1 MTQSAAC
8 SPTCA
13 AFPPVLEELLR
24 PLFVGGV
31 VGGSSWAPSV
41 KQGAL
46 VAARGR
52 GSAIMEHLLLEVA
65 AAPLRLIAAK
75 NEKSRSELGRFLTK
89 QVWTP
94 QDRQCILSTLAQLL
108 LDKDCTVLVGRQLR
122 PILLDLLERNAEA
135 IKAGGQ
141 VNHDLHERLC
151 VSMSKLI
158 GSHPD
163 VLPFALRYFKDS
175 SPVFQRLF
183 LESSDANP
191 VRYGHR
197 RMKLRDLM
205 EAAYK
210 FLQQEQSVFRDL
222 WDWSVCVP
230 LLRSHDTLVRW
241 YTANCLALVTCMNE
255 EHKLSFLK
263 KIFNSEELIHFRL
276 RLLEEAQLQDL
287 EKALVLAN
295 PETSLWRKEKELQ
308 YLQGHLVSADL
319 SSRVTVVCGV
329 VLPRQPPAPGEQAG
343 NRSSAREQE
352 LAFRSYV
359 LVESV
364 CRNLQTLAM
373 AVASQNAVLLEG
385 PIGCGKTSLVEHL
398 AAMTGRRKPPQLLK
412 VQLGDQTDSKMLLG
426 MYRCTDVPGEFVW
439 QPGTLTQAATKGHWI
454 LLEDIDYAP
463 LDVVSVLIPLL
474 ENGELLIPGQ
484 GDCLKVAPGFQ
495 FFATRRLL
503 SCGGNWYRPLN
514 SHATLLDKY
523 WTKIH
528 LDNMDKTELN
538 EVLQSRYPSLL
549 AATDHLLDIY
559 IQLTG
564 DKHHSQSDSSVECE
578 QAPQEVSEA
587 RRENKRLSLE
597 GRELSLRD
605 LLNWCN
611 RIAHSFDS
619 LSASAS
625 FSIFQEAL
633 DCFSAMLSK
642 QTSKLKIAEV
652 IGSRLNISKKKAE
665 FFCQLYKPEIV
676 INELDV
682 QVGRVRLL
690 RKQSEAVHIQ
700 REKLT
705 FAATRPSSVLIEQLA
720 VCVSKGEPVL
730 LVGET
735 GTGKTSTVQYL
746 AHITGHRLR
755 VVNMNQQSDTADL
768 LGGYKPVDHKLIWL
782 PLREAFEELFA
793 QTFSKKQNFT
803 FLGHIQTCYRQ
814 KRWHDLL
821 RLMQHVHKSAVKKD
835 GKENETGLLL
845 KEKWEAFGLRLN
857 HAQQQMKMTENA
869 LLFAFVEGTLAQAVT
884 KGEWILLDE
893 INLAAPETL
902 ECLSGLLEG
911 SSGSLVLLDRGDSE
925 PLVRHPD
932 FRLFACMNPATDV
945 GKRNL
950 PPGIRNRFT
959 ELYVEELESKE
970 DLQILIVDY
979 LKGLSVNKST
989 VQGIINFY
997 RDVRKMSGVTL
1008 VDGTGH
1014 RPHYSLR
1021 TLCRALRFAA
1031 SNPCS
1036 NIQRSL
1042 YEGFCLGFLTQL
1054 DRASHPIVQKLILKH
1069 IISGNIKSLLK
1080 QPIPEPKGGRL
1091 IQVEGYW
1098 ISMGDKEPTIDET
1111 YILTSSVKLNLRD
1124 IVRVV
1129 SAGTYPVL
1137 IQGETSVG
1145 KTSLIRWLAA
1155 ASGNHCV
1162 RINNHEHTDIQEYI
1176 GCYTSDSSG
1185 KLVFKEGV
1193 LIDAMRKGYW
1203 IILDELN
1210 LAPTD
1215 VLEALNRLLDDNR
1228 ELLITETQEVVKAHP
1243 RFMLFATQNP
1253 PGLYGG
1259 RKVLSRAFRNRFVEL
1274 HFDELPS
1281 SELETILHKRCSLPP
1296 SYCSKLVKVMLDLQS
1311 YRRSSSV
1318 FAGKQGFITLRD
1330 LFRWAERYRL
1340 AEQSQKEYDWLQ
1352 HLANDGYMLLAG
1364 RVRKQEEVD
1373 VIQEVLEK
1381 HFKKKLCPQ
1390 SLFSKENVLKLLSK
1404 LSTHISTLESK
1415 FSHVVWT
1422 ESMRRLALLVGRAL
1436 EFGEPVLLVGDTG
1449 CGKTTVCQVFAALA
1463 NQKLYSVNCHLH
1475 METSDFLGGLRPVR
1489 QKPKDKEEVDTSR
1502 LFEWHDGPLVLAMK
1516 EDGFFLLD
1524 EISLADDSVLERLNS
1539 VLEVEKSLLLA
1550 EKGSLED
1557 KDNEVELLTAGK
1569 KFRILATMNPGGD
1582 FGKKELS
1589 PALRNRFT
1597 EIWCPQSTSREDLKQ
1612 IISSNLRPGLSLG
1625 RIDYK
1630 GADIAEVMLDFI
1642 DWLTHQEFGRRCVVS
1657 IRDILS
1663 WVNFMNT
1670 MGKEAALKRPET
1682 ISTVTS
1688 FVHAACLVYID
1699 GIGSGVTSS
1708 GFGTALLARKECLKF
1723 LIKRLSKIVRLTE
1736 CQKNEL
1742 KIYDRLK
1749 AKEFTGID
1757 DLWGIH
1763 PFFIPRGP
1771 VLHRNN
1777 IADYALSAGTTAMN
1791 AQRLLRATKL
1801 NKPILLEGSPGVGK
1815 TSLVGA
1821 LAKASGNTL
1830 VRINLSEQ
1838 TDITDLFGADLPVEG
1853 GKGGEFAWRDGPLL
1867 AALKAGH
1874 WVVLDELNL
1883 ASQSVLEGLNACFD
1897 HRGEIYVP
1905 ELGMSF
1911 QVQHE
1916 KTKIFGC
1923 QNPFRQGGGRKG
1935 LPRSFLNRFTQ
1946 VFVDPLTV
1954 IDMEFIASTLFPA
1967 IDKNILKKMVAFN
1980 NQMDHEVTVEKKWGQ
1995 KGGPWEF
2002 NLRDLFRWCQL
2013 MLVDQ
2018 SPGCYD
2024 PGQHVFL
2031 VYGERMRTREDKEK
2045 VFAVF
2050 KDVFSSNSNPYT
2062 GTRLLHIT
2070 PYDVQ
2075 LGYSVLSRGN
2085 YVPAPSRRPLSL
2097 LHQSLQ
2103 PLESVMKCVQM
2114 SWMVILVGPASVGKT
2129 SLVQLLAQ
2137 LTGHT
2142 LKIMAMNSAMDTTE
2156 LLGGFEQV
2164 DLMRP
2169 WRKLLEKVESTVQAL
2184 LRDSLLISADDAAV
2198 VLRAWS
2204 HFLLTYTPKDLG
2216 EAGKGVTAE
2225 IVSKL
2230 EAVLLLLQR
2239 LNNKINSYSKAEFAK
2254 LVEEFQSFGLKLMQS
2269 SSGRSHGTFE
2279 WVDSMLVQALKS
2291 GDWLLMDNVN
2301 FCNPSVL
2308 DRLNALLE
2316 PGGVLTVSER
2326 GMIDGS
2332 TPTITPHPNFRLF
2345 LSMDPVHG
2353 EISRAMRN
2361 RGLEIYI
2368 SGEGDRSIPDELDLK
2383 VLLHSLGLVGDSVC
2397 DTLLALHRETQSTVV
2412 GSPASS
2418 VSTLIQTAS
2427 LIVQYLQRGLGLDRA
2442 FSEACCEAYVRSQH
2456 SPANQKLVQALL
2468 EKHISS
2474 LRAHET
2480 WGNAIL
2486 AMGLWPDSLPSA
2498 VFATEDSHLS
2508 VVRSDGQILAY
2519 CLNRMSMKTSSWAR
2533 IQPLTLPDLEKIMQ
2547 SSSPESLKFSSV
2559 EVDTFWIDEPDVL
2572 AMAVK
2577 LLIERATNQDWML
2590 RVKWLYHLAKN
2601 IPQGLESIQIHLEA
2615 SAESLRKFYSN
2626 SLSAGVSNVIK
2637 ILQPNI
2643 TDEFVIPLDP
2653 RWNMQ
2658 ALDIIRNS
2666 MDFDPQTDQSEQ
2678 LFSLLESIAN
2688 KTIIYLDRDK
2698 RFFTEE
2704 KMIFSV
2710 GGKKLRNS
2718 VLRMSFEFHKDPES
2732 YHSLPH
2738 EIVVNLAAFF
2748 ELCDA
2753 LTLLWVQSSQEVV
2766 SDASVNEI
2774 LDSLQWRD
2782 RFWTVADTVKLDA
2795 PGLALLA
2802 LHWHWVLKHL
2812 VRQIPRLLMNHE
2824 DKYYKEVQTVSE
2836 HVQNCLGSPT
2846 GGFTGI
2852 KKLQKFLGRP
2862 FPFKDK
2868 LVVECFSQL
2877 KILNK
2882 ALAIREQMP
2891 TLQESGWQEDIRR
2904 LQMVASEWTL
2914 KKSLLQAGG
2923 LVLRANILEDVKTDE
2938 LKNLVNAQCLK
2949 LKAKGISLGFLEQKS
2964 NEASSLSQPDF
2975 TSLIQLTRSVQL
2987 WPAMEYLAVLWQYKV
3002 TADFM
3007 TLACLRR
3014 SSKNWQLQIDEEI
3027 SHHITFCLKHTP
3039 VAPQEFQGLWSL
3051 LHHQKV
3057 STEEMISL
3065 WADFLNST
3073 FTSFWSST
3081 VTTDPEYWLTWSPLP
3096 GAQQRERP
3104 KSLLDSTL
3112 KGPGCLSRAMFSKC
3126 CFEVLTSSCKES
3138 PWDVSGLPILSSSHV
3153 TLGEW
3158 VERAQ
3163 QLQDIRSVLWTNM
3176 AVPSVA
3182 EFRRTDSQLQGLVL
3196 CRHLAGLAE
3205 LLPETRRREYIQN
3218 CEQLLCGDS
3227 QAFQHVGQT
3236 LGDMAGQVAL
3246 PKELLCLLLTSLRHL
3261 FGEGE
3266 GKQDLPEPARRGSL
3280 WVSLGLLQIQTWLPQ
3295 ARFDPA
3301 VKREYK
3307 LKYAKEELHQ
3317 LQCEWKTRNLLSQ
3330 LQTGRDLE
3338 DEVIISYSHPHIR
3351 LLHQR
3356 IDHLENL
3363 ILSLSKKQA
3372 FRPQQPAYESLA
3384 QEIHHYVTS
3393 IAKAPAVQDLLARLL
3408 QALRADRPR
3417 SAQAA
3422 QNLLKEEASWQQSH
3436 HQFRKRLAEEY
3447 TLYPDSVA
3455 PLQASILQLQHGMRL
3470 VASEVHASLHSSV
3483 VCADRLD
3490 ALATSLLA
3498 FPSVNPTF
3506 PTYYAHADA
3515 LCSVKS
3521 EEVVRGLGKLIL
3533 KRSGGKELEGKGV
3546 RPCPTR
3552 EQLLVNALLYLR
3564 SHVLC
3569 KGELDQRALQLFRHV
3584 CQEIINEWDEQE
3596 RIAQEKAKQESSLYR
3611 YRSRNSKTALSEE
3624 EEEEREFRKQFP
3636 LHEKDFADILVE
3648 PTLEEKKGASD
3659 GHEEAAP
3666 TDPAL
3671 LSPSSM
3677 QAVMLVHQQLCLSF
3691 ARSLWYQQT
3700 LPPHEAK
3707 HYLSLFLSCYQT
3719 GASLVTHFYPLMG
3732 VELND
3737 QLLGSQLLA
3746 CTLSHNTLFGE
3757 ATSDLI
3763 VKPDG
3768 PYDFYQHPN
3777 IPEARH
3783 CQPVL
3788 QGFSEAISQLLQDW
3802 PEHPALEQL
3811 LVVIGRIRSFP
3822 LSSPISKFLNG
3833 LEILLAKAQDWE
3845 ENASRAL
3852 SLRKHLDLVSQM
3864 IIRWRKLELNCWCMS
3879 LDNTMK
3885 RHTEKSTKHWFSIYQ
3900 MLEKHMQEQTEE
3912 QEDDKQM
3919 TLVLLVSTLQAFI
3932 EGSSLGE
3939 FHVRLQMLLVFH
3951 CHVLLMPQVEGK
3963 DSLCSVLWNLYH
3975 YYKQFF
3981 DRVQA
3986 KIVELRSPLEKELK
4000 EFVKIS
4006 KWNDVSF
4013 WSIKQSVEKTHR
4025 TLFKFMKK
4033 FEAVLS
4039 EPCLSSL
4046 VESDEEQPDFLLQ
4059 PTEAATSEVSPIQSL
4074 NRALRETLL
4083 ARPAAAEATIPEQCH
4098 SAPFPSEGELLY
4110 RLPKLMKRMRRVCL
4124 ALMKESRLPHL
4135 VEGLDQFTGEV
4146 ISSVS
4151 ELQSLKVEPSAEK
4164 EKQQSEAK
4172 HILMRKQRALADL
4185 FKYLAKTGLSYR
4197 KGLAWARSKNHQE
4210 MLHLRPLD
4218 LRSALSIV
4226 SSTQEADSRLLTEIS
4241 TSWDGCQK
4249 YFYRCVARHA
4259 RLTAALA
4266 APAKEMGVGNIER
4279 CKGFSAHLMK
4289 MLIRQRRSLT
4299 TLTEQWI
4306 LLRNLLSCVQEIH
4319 GRLLEPLLYPVAFP
4333 PQEGVQQ
4340 WTERLQ
4346 HLAMQS
4352 QILLEQLSWFLQCCP
4367 SAGTAPGHSDAQ
4379 VQGQPSVPYPK
4390 GPELSNGQLSG
4401 AVPDLIPSNLSYPSP
4416 VPGSQLPSGCRM
4428 RKQDPLWQ
4436 QSTSRLTEMLK
4447 TIRTVKADV
4456 DRIRQQSCE
4465 TLFHSWKDFEVCSS
4479 GLSCLSQ
4486 LSAHLQG
4493 LESLFILP
4501 GMEVE
4506 QTDQQMALVES
4517 LEYVRGEI
4525 NKATD
4530 DFATWKTHLLTSGS
4544 QRGNQMLD
4552 EGFVEDFA
4560 EQMET
4565 AIRAVLFAIQNLA
4578 ERNSKKTEEN
4588 ADQTRPQ
4595 EDDEAAAGFE
4605 RLQSGHLTKLLEE
4618 DFWADVSTLHVQKII
4633 SAVSELLERLKS
4645 YGEDSTAAKHM
4656 FFSQSCCLLV
4666 RLVPMLSRYSD
4677 LVLFFL
4683 TMSLATHRSSA
4694 KLLSVLTQLFTELA
4708 QKGFCLPKEF
4718 MEDSAG
4724 EGATEFHDYEGGGIG
4739 EGEGVKDVS
4748 DQIENEEQAEDT
4760 FQKGQEKDTEDP
4772 DSKPDIKGEENA
4784 IEMSEDFDGKMHD
4797 GELEEQE
4804 EDDEKSD
4811 SESADLDK
4819 QMGDLNGEEADKL
4832 DERLWGDDEEED
4844 EEEEDSATEE
4854 TGPGM
4859 DEEDCGLVAKEDNLD
4874 SGKSNKDK
4882 NQQDK
4887 KEEKEEAE
4895 ANDDGQGQDKIN
4907 EQIDEREYDEN
4918 EVDPYHGNQEMLPE
4932 PEALDLP
4939 DDLNLD
4945 SEDKNGDEDTDH
4957 EEGEEENP
4965 LDIKE
4970 KPLDTEEADH
4980 EAEDISEETES
4991 DQNESQGQHEP
5002 EEGANEADK
5011 EEGEEEMDTG
5021 AGDQNEETGEHPEDS
5036 SEDEEQP
5043 SLEDKDRDA
5052 EASDESADSGVSVDQ
5067 GLQPQKEEKEEEEGE
5082 NSDTEEQVP
5091 EATERKEHD
5100 SCGQTGLENVQSSQA
5115 VELAGAAPEKEQ
5127 GKEEHGSGAA
5137 DANQAEGHESNF
5149 IARLASQK
5157 QTRKNTQSFKR
5168 KPGQADNERSM
5179 GDHNERVHKRLRT
5192 VDTDS
5197 PAEQGPPQPQ
5207 AQLEDADAFE
5217 HIKQGSE
5224 PYDAQT
5230 YDVASMEQQQ
5240 SAKDSSKEQEQEEME
5255 DAFMD
5260 MEEQEEL
5267 KAVDTEQLKP
5277 EEVKSRATASS
5288 GFDEM
5293 EIQTVKTEED
5303 QDLRRDKSHKETENE
5318 KPERSRDSTIH
5329 TAHQFLVDT
5338 IFQPFLKDVCELRQE
5353 LERQL
5358 ETWQP
5363 HESGSPEEEKAAA
5376 EMWQSYLV
5384 LTAPLSQQLCE
5395 QLRLIL
5401 EPTQAAKLKGD
5412 YRTGKRLNMRKVIPY
5427 IASQFRKDKIWLR
5440 RTKPSK
5446 RQYQICLAIDDSSS
5460 MVDNHTKQLAYES
5473 LAVIGNALTLL
5484 EVGQIA
5490 VCSFGESV
5498 KLLHPF
5504 HEQFSDYSGS
5514 QILRL
5519 CKFQQK
5525 KTRIAQFLESVANM
5539 FAAAQQF
5546 SQHVSPDTAQL
5557 LLVVS
5562 DGRGLFLEGKDRVL
5576 AAVQAAQNANIFVIF
5591 VVLDNP
5597 SSRDSILDIK
5607 VPIFKGPGEMP
5618 EIRSYMEEFPFPFY
5632 IILRDMNALPE
5643 TLSDALRQ
5651 WFELVTASDHL

>member
-1 MTQSAAC
+1 
-8 SPTCA
+8 
-13 AFPPVLEELLR
+13 
-24 PLFVGGV
+24 
-31 VGGSSWAPSV
+31 
-41 KQGAL
+41 
-46 VAARGR
+46 
-52 GSAIMEHLLLEVA
+52 MEHLLLDVA
-65 AAPLRLIAAK
+65 AVPLRLIAGK
-75 NEKSRSELGRFLTK
+75 NEKSRSELGRFLAK
-89 QVWTP
+89 QVWTS

-122 PILLDLLERNAEA
+122 PLLLDLLERNAEA

-141 VNHDLHERLC
+141 INHDLHERLC

-158 GSHPD
+158 GHHPD
-163 VLPFALRYFKDS
+163 VLPFALRYFKDT

-191 VRYGHR
+191 VRYGRR

-263 KIFNSEELIHFRL
+263 KIFSSEELIHFRL

-295 PETSLWRKEKELQ
+295 SEASLWHKDKELPCV
-308 YLQGHLVSADL
+308 QGHLVSADL
-319 SSRVTVVCGV
+319 SSRVTAVCGV
-329 VLPRQPPAPGEQAG
+329 VLPGQPSAPGEQAS
-343 NRSSAREQE
+343 NRYSSREQE
-352 LAFRSYV
+352 LAFQSYV

-364 CRNLQTLAM
+364 CKNLQTLAM

-398 AAMTGRRKPPQLLK
+398 AAMTGRRKPPHLLK

-474 ENGELLIPGQ
+474 ENGELLIPGR
-484 GDCLKVAPGFQ
+484 GDSLKVSPGFQ

-514 SHATLLDKY
+514 SYASLLDKY

-538 EVLQSRYPSLL
+538 EVLQSRYPSLQT
-549 AATDHLLDIY
+549 ATNHLLDIY

-564 DKHHSQSDSSVECE
+564 EKHHSHIDYSVGCE
-578 QAPQEVSEA
+578 HTPENVLEA
-587 RRENKRLSLE
+587 KRENKGLNLE

-619 LSASAS
+619 LSSSAS
-625 FSIFQEAL
+625 LIIFQEAL
-633 DCFSAMLSK
+633 DCFTAMLSK
-642 QTSKLKIAEV
+642 HTSKLKMAEV
-652 IGSRLNISKKKAE
+652 IGSKLNISKKKAE

-682 QVGRVRLL
+682 EVGRVHLL
-690 RKQSEAVHIQ
+690 RKQSEAVLLQ

-746 AHITGHRLR
+746 AHITGHRLK
-755 VVNMNQQSDTADL
+755 VINMNQQSDTADL

-782 PLREAFEELFA
+782 PLREGFEELFA

-803 FLGHIQTCYRQ
+803 FLGHIQTCFRQ

-821 RLMQHVHKSAVKKD
+821 KLMQHVYKSAVNKN
-835 GKENETGLLL
+835 GKESDTGPLL
-845 KEKWEAFGLRLN
+845 KEKWEAFGFRLS

-869 LLFAFVEGTLAQAVT
+869 LLFAFVEGTLAQAVK

-911 SSGSLVLLDRGDSE
+911 SSGSLILLDRGDTE

-979 LKGLSVNKST
+979 LKGLSVSKNT

-997 RDVRKMSGVTL
+997 TTVRKECGAKL

-1014 RPHYSLR
+1014 KPHYSLR

-1031 SNPCS
+1031 SNPCGS
-1036 NIQRSL
+1036 VQRSL
-1042 YEGFCLGFLTQL
+1042 YEGFSLGFLTQL
-1054 DRASHPIVQKLILKH
+1054 DRTSHPIVQKLICQH
-1069 IISGNIKSLLK
+1069 IISGNVKSLLK
-1080 QPIPEPKGGRL
+1080 QAIPEPKGGRL

-1098 ISMGDKEPTIDET
+1098 ISVGDKEPTIDET

-1145 KTSLIRWLAA
+1145 KTSLIRWLASA
-1155 ASGNHCV
+1155 TGNHCV

-1185 KLVFKEGV
+1185 KLSFKEGI

-1296 SYCSKLVKVMLDLQS
+1296 SYCSKLIKIMLDLQS

-1330 LFRWAERYRL
+1330 LFRWAERYKM
-1340 AEQSQKEYDWLQ
+1340 AEQTEKEYDWLQ
-1352 HLANDGYMLLAG
+1352 HLANDGFMLLAG
-1364 RVRKQEEVD
+1364 RVRKQDEVD
-1373 VIQEVLEK
+1373 VIQDVLEK
-1381 HFKKKLCPQ
+1381 HFKRKLCPQ

-1404 LSTHISTLESK
+1404 LSTQISTLDSK
-1415 FSHVVWT
+1415 FSHIVWT
-1422 ESMRRLALLVGRAL
+1422 QGMRRLAMLVGRAL

-1449 CGKTTVCQVFAALA
+1449 CGKTTICQVFAALA

-1489 QKPKDKEEVDTSR
+1489 QKPKDKEEIDTSR

-1539 VLEVEKSLLLA
+1539 VLEVEKSLVLA
-1550 EKGSLED
+1550 EKGSLND

-1597 EIWCPQSTSREDLKQ
+1597 EIWCPQSTSREDLIQ
-1612 IISSNLRPGLSLG
+1612 IITRNLRPGLSLS
-1625 RIDYK
+1625 RTDYK

-1642 DWLTHQEFGRRCVVS
+1642 NWLTHQEFGRRCVVS

-1670 MGKEAALKRPET
+1670 MGEEAAFKRPEIA

-1723 LIKRLSKIVRLTE
+1723 LTKKLSKTVRLTE

-1742 KIYDRLK
+1742 KIYDKLK

-1757 DLWGIH
+1757 NLWGIH

-1801 NKPILLEGSPGVGK
+1801 SKPILLEGSPGVGK
-1815 TSLVGA
+1815 TSLVSA

-1897 HRGEIYVP
+1897 HRGEIYIP

-1954 IDMEFIASTLFPA
+1954 IDMEFIAGTLFPA
-1967 IDKNILKKMVAFN
+1967 IDKNIVKKMVAFN
-1980 NQMDHEVTVEKKWGQ
+1980 NQIDHEVTVEKKWGQ

-2045 VFAVF
+2045 VIAVF
-2050 KDVFSSNSNPYT
+2050 KDVFGSNSEPYL
-2062 GTRLLHIT
+2062 GTRLFHIS

-2075 LGYSVLSRGN
+2075 VGYSILSRAS
-2085 YVPAPSRRPLSL
+2085 YIPPPSRRPLLL

-2103 PLESVMKCVQM
+2103 SLEPLMKCVQM
-2114 SWMVILVGPASVGKT
+2114 SWMVILVGAASVGKT
-2129 SLVQLLAQ
+2129 SLVQLLAH

-2164 DLMRP
+2164 DLLRP
-2169 WRKLLEKVESTVQAL
+2169 WRQLLEKVQVTVRAL
-2184 LRDSLLISADDAAV
+2184 LRDSLLVSADDAEV

-2204 HFLLTYTPKDLG
+2204 HFLLTYKPMCLG
-2216 EAGKGVTAE
+2216 EGGKGVTME
-2225 IVSKL
+2225 IVNKL
-2230 EAVLLLLQR
+2230 EAVLLLMQR
-2239 LNNKINSYSKAEFAK
+2239 LNNKINSYSKAEFGK
-2254 LVEEFQSFGLKLMQS
+2254 LVEEFRSFGVKLTQS
-2269 SSGRSHGTFE
+2269 ASGRSHGTFE
-2279 WVDSMLVQALKS
+2279 WVDSMLVRALKS

-2316 PGGVLTVSER
+2316 PGGVLTLSER
-2326 GMIDGS
+2326 GMIDEA
-2332 TPTITPHPNFRLF
+2332 TPTITPNPNFRLF

-2368 SGEGDRSIPDELDLK
+2368 SGEEDGNILDDLDLK
-2383 VLLHSLGLVGDSVC
+2383 VLLHSMGLVGDSVC
-2397 DTLLALHRETQSTVV
+2397 DALLALHKETQNTLV
-2412 GSPASS
+2412 GYPTSS
-2418 VSTLIQTAS
+2418 LSTLIQTAI
-2427 LIVQYLQRGLGLDRA
+2427 LIVQYLQRGLSLDRA
-2442 FSEACCEAYVRSQH
+2442 FFEACWEAYIRSQH
-2456 SPANQKLVQALL
+2456 SPAKRKLVQVIL
-2468 EKHISS
+2468 EKHTSS
-2474 LRAHET
+2474 LQALET
-2480 WGNAIL
+2480 WGSSIL

-2533 IQPLTLPDLEKIMQ
+2533 IQPLTLTDLEKIMQ
-2547 SSSPESLKFSSV
+2547 SSNSESLKFSSV
-2559 EVDTFWIDEPDVL
+2559 EVDTYWIDEPDVL
-2572 AMAVK
+2572 AVAVR

-2615 SAESLRKFYSN
+2615 SATALRNFYSN
-2626 SLSAGVSNVIK
+2626 SLSTAVSNVIK
-2637 ILQPNI
+2637 IVHPNI
-2643 TDEFVIPLDP
+2643 TDEFVIALDP

-2658 ALDIIRNS
+2658 TLDIIRNS

-2678 LFSLLESIAN
+2678 FFALLESVAN
-2688 KTIIYLDRDK
+2688 KSIIYLDREK
-2698 RFFTEE
+2698 RIFTEAN
-2704 KMIFSV
+2704 MVSV
-2710 GGKKLRNS
+2710 VAKKSRNS

-2753 LTLLWVQSSQEVV
+2753 LILLWLQSSQSMV
-2766 SDASVNEI
+2766 SDNTVNKI
-2774 LDSLQWRD
+2774 FGSLRWRD
-2782 RFWTVADTVKLDA
+2782 RFWIVADMVKVDA

-2812 VRQIPRLLMNHE
+2812 IHQIPQLLVNHE
-2824 DKYYKEVQTVSE
+2824 DKYYKEIQTVSD
-2836 HVQNCLGSPT
+2836 HIQSCLGSPT
-2846 GGFTGI
+2846 GDFSGI

-2868 LVVECFSQL
+2868 MVVDCFSQL
-2877 KILNK
+2877 KALAK
-2882 ALAIREQMP
+2882 GLAIREP
-2891 TLQESGWQEDIRR
+2891 IPAFGESGCQEDMNR
-2904 LQMVASEWTL
+2904 LQTVASEWAL
-2914 KKSLLQAGG
+2914 KKSLLQAWG
-2923 LVLRANILEDVKTDE
+2923 LVLKANILEDVNPDE
-2938 LKNLVNAQCLK
+2938 LKNLVNAQCIK
-2949 LKAKGISLGFLEQKS
+2949 LKAKGISHGFLEKKS
-2964 NEASSLSQPDF
+2964 HEASCLPQPDR
-2975 TSLIQLTRSVQL
+2975 TSLIQLSRIIQI
-2987 WPAMEYLAVLWQYKV
+2987 WPAMEYLAMLWQYKM
-3002 TADFM
+3002 TAEFM
-3007 TLACLRR
+3007 MQVCLRR
-3014 SSKNWQLQIDEEI
+3014 CSKNKEPQLTEEI
-3027 SHHITFCLKHTP
+3027 SHHITFCLKYTP
-3039 VAPQEFQGLWSL
+3039 VAPQELRELWSL
-3051 LHHQKV
+3051 LHHVRV

-3065 WADFLNST
+3065 WSELFIST
-3073 FTSFWSST
+3073 FMSFWNST
-3081 VTTDPEYWLTWSPLP
+3081 VTTNPDYWLTWSSVP
-3096 GAQQRERP
+3096 GAQQREMH
-3104 KSLLDSTL
+3104 KSLFDSTL
-3112 KGPGCLSRAMFSKC
+3112 KGPGSLSRAMFSKC
-3126 CFEVLTSSCKES
+3126 CFEALTSSSRAS
-3138 PWDVSGLPILSSSHV
+3138 PWDVSGLPIVSSSHV

-3163 QLQDIRSVLWTNM
+3163 QLRNISSMLWTNM
-3176 AVPSVA
+3176 TVPSVA

-3196 CRHLAGLAE
+3196 CRHLVGLAE
-3205 LLPETRRREYIQN
+3205 LLPEPRQQEYLQS
-3218 CEQLLCGDS
+3218 CEQLLRGNSC
-3227 QAFQHVGQT
+3227 AFQHVGQT
-3236 LGDMAGQVAL
+3236 LSDMAGQEAL

-3266 GKQDLPEPARRGSL
+3266 GKQDLPELARRGSL
-3280 WVSLGLLQIQTWLPQ
+3280 WVSLGLLQIQTWIPQ

-3307 LKYAKEELHQ
+3307 LKYAKEELYQ
-3317 LQCEWKTRNLLSQ
+3317 LQCEWKTRNLSSQ
-3330 LQTGRDLE
+3330 LQTGRDLK
-3338 DEVIISYSHPHIR
+3338 DEGINKYSHPHVR
-3351 LLHQR
+3351 SLHQR
-3356 IDHLENL
+3356 IDHLENVVCT
-3363 ILSLSKKQA
+3363 LSKKQA
-3372 FRPQQPAYESLA
+3372 FRPQQPTYESLV
-3384 QEIHHYVTS
+3384 QEIHQYVTS
-3393 IAKAPAVQDLLARLL
+3393 IAKAPAVQDLLTRLL
-3408 QALRADRPR
+3408 QALHIDGPR

-3436 HQFRKRLAEEY
+3436 HQFRKRLTEEY
-3447 TLYPDSVA
+3447 ALYPDSVA

-3470 VASEVHASLHSSV
+3470 VASEVHASLHGSM
-3483 VCADRLD
+3483 VCAERLGGLT
-3490 ALATSLLA
+3490 ASLLA
-3498 FPSVNPTF
+3498 FPSVGPTF
-3506 PTYYAHADA
+3506 PTYYAHADT
-3515 LCSVKS
+3515 LCSETS
-3521 EEVVRGLGKLIL
+3521 EEVMRGLRMLVL
-3533 KRSGGKELEGKGV
+3533 KRSGGKEPEGKYIGL
-3546 RPCPTR
+3546 CPTR
-3552 EQLLVNALLYLR
+3552 EQLLLNALLYLR

-3596 RIAQEKAKQESSLYR
+3596 RIAQEKAEQESSLYK
-3611 YRSRNSKTALSEE
+3611 YRSRNSRRVLSEE
-3624 EEEEREFRKQFP
+3624 EEEEWEFRKQFP

-3648 PTLEEKKGASD
+3648 PALEEKKGVLD
-3659 GHEEAAP
+3659 GKEEEAA
-3666 TDPAL
+3666 TDLAL
-3671 LSPSSM
+3671 LSQSSM

-3700 LPPHEAK
+3700 LPSHEAK

-3732 VELND
+3732 VELNN

-3757 ATSDLI
+3757 VNSFL
-3763 VKPDG
+3763 VMKPDG

-3777 IPEARH
+3777 VSEALQ

-3788 QGFSEAISQLLQDW
+3788 QGFSEAVRQLLQEW

-3811 LVVIGRIRSFP
+3811 LVVMDRIQSFP

-3845 ENASRAL
+3845 ENASRSL
-3852 SLRKHLDLVSQM
+3852 SLRKHLDLVTQL
-3864 IIRWRKLELNCWCMS
+3864 IIRWRKLELNCWSMS

-3919 TLVLLVSTLQAFI
+3919 TLMLLVSTLQAFI

-3939 FHVRLQMLLVFH
+3939 FHIRLQMLLVFH

-4033 FEAVLS
+4033 FETVLS
-4039 EPCLSSL
+4039 EPCRSCL
-4046 VESDEEQPDFLLQ
+4046 VESDKEEQLDILPG
-4059 PTEAATSEVSPIQSL
+4059 PTEAAVNEVSPIQSL
-4074 NRALRETLL
+4074 NRALKETLL
-4083 ARPAAAEATIPEQCH
+4083 ARPAVAQIVLPEQ
-4098 SAPFPSEGELLY
+4098 SGQGVLPPMEGELLH
-4110 RLPKLMKRMRRVCL
+4110 RMPQLMKRMKKLCL
-4124 ALMKESRLPHL
+4124 TLMKESCLPHL
-4135 VEGLDQFTGEV
+4135 VEDLDQFTGEV
-4146 ISSVS
+4146 ISSVT
-4151 ELQSLKVEPSAEK
+4151 ELQSLEVDPSAEK
-4164 EKQQSEAK
+4164 EKQRSEAK
-4172 HILMRKQRALADL
+4172 HILMQKQRALSDL
-4185 FKYLAKTGLSYR
+4185 FKHLAKTGLSYR
-4197 KGLAWARSKNHQE
+4197 KGLTWTRSKNPQE
-4210 MLHLRPLD
+4210 MLHLHPLD
-4218 LRSALSIV
+4218 LRSALSII
-4226 SSTQEADSRLLTEIS
+4226 SSTQEADSRLLTKIS
-4241 TSWDGCQK
+4241 SSWDGCQK
-4249 YFYRCVARHA
+4249 YFYRSLARHA
-4259 RLTAALA
+4259 RLSAALA
-4266 APAKEMGVGNIER
+4266 APAKEMGLSNIER

-4289 MLIRQRRSLT
+4289 VLIQQRRSLT

-4319 GRLLEPLLYPVAFP
+4319 DRLAGPPVYPVAFP
-4333 PQEGVQQ
+4333 PQGGVQQ

-4352 QILLEQLSWFLQCCP
+4352 QILLEQLSWLLQCCP
-4367 SAGTAPGHSDAQ
+4367 SAGPAASQGDTQA
-4379 VQGQPSVPYPK
+4379 QGQPSAPFLE
-4390 GPELSNGQLSG
+4390 GLDFATERLSG
-4401 AVPDLIPSNLSYPSP
+4401 ALPELILPDLNYPSP
-4416 VPGSQLPSGCRM
+4416 VPESQLPLGCRM
-4428 RKQDPLWQ
+4428 RKQDQLWQ
-4436 QSTSRLTEMLK
+4436 QSTARLTEMLK
-4447 TIRTVKADV
+4447 AIKTMKADI

-4486 LSAHLQG
+4486 VSAHLQG
-4493 LESLFILP
+4493 LKSLFILP

-4506 QTDQQMALVES
+4506 QIGPQMALVES
-4517 LEYVRGEI
+4517 LEYVIKEI
-4525 NKATD
+4525 SKATD
-4530 DFATWKTHLLTSGS
+4530 DFMTWKTHLLASGI
-4544 QRGNQMLD
+4544 QQGNQMLD
-4552 EGFVEDFA
+4552 EVSVEDFS

-4565 AIRAVLFAIQNLA
+4565 AIRSILCAIQNLT
-4578 ERNSKKTEEN
+4578 ERNSKK
-4588 ADQTRPQ
+4588 ADAGMDQARPQ
-4595 EDDEAAAGFE
+4595 E
-4605 RLQSGHLTKLLEE
+4605 KE
-4618 DFWADVSTLHVQKII
+4618 DGMSEIGQKVVH
-4633 SAVSELLERLKS
+4633 SWV
-4645 YGEDSTAAKHM
+4645 
-4656 FFSQSCCLLV
+4656 FFCF
-4666 RLVPMLSRYSD
+4666 
-4677 LVLFFL
+4677 FFL
-4683 TMSLATHRSSA
+4683 MFYL
-4694 KLLSVLTQLFTELA
+4694 
-4708 QKGFCLPKEF
+4708 
-4718 MEDSAG
+4718 G
-4724 EGATEFHDYEGGGIG
+4724 E
-4739 EGEGVKDVS
+4739 
-4748 DQIENEEQAEDT
+4748 
-4760 FQKGQEKDTEDP
+4760 
-4772 DSKPDIKGEENA
+4772 
-4784 IEMSEDFDGKMHD
+4784 
-4797 GELEEQE
+4797 
-4804 EDDEKSD
+4804 
-4811 SESADLDK
+4811 
-4819 QMGDLNGEEADKL
+4819 
-4832 DERLWGDDEEED
+4832 
-4844 EEEEDSATEE
+4844 
-4854 TGPGM
+4854 
-4859 DEEDCGLVAKEDNLD
+4859 
-4874 SGKSNKDK
+4874 
-4882 NQQDK
+4882 
-4887 KEEKEEAE
+4887 
-4895 ANDDGQGQDKIN
+4895 
-4907 EQIDEREYDEN
+4907 
-4918 EVDPYHGNQEMLPE
+4918 
-4932 PEALDLP
+4932 
-4939 DDLNLD
+4939 
-4945 SEDKNGDEDTDH
+4945 
-4957 EEGEEENP
+4957 
-4965 LDIKE
+4965 
-4970 KPLDTEEADH
+4970 
-4980 EAEDISEETES
+4980 
-4991 DQNESQGQHEP
+4991 
-5002 EEGANEADK
+5002 
-5011 EEGEEEMDTG
+5011 
-5021 AGDQNEETGEHPEDS
+5021 
-5036 SEDEEQP
+5036 
-5043 SLEDKDRDA
+5043 
-5052 EASDESADSGVSVDQ
+5052 
-5067 GLQPQKEEKEEEEGE
+5067 
-5082 NSDTEEQVP
+5082 
-5091 EATERKEHD
+5091 
-5100 SCGQTGLENVQSSQA
+5100 
-5115 VELAGAAPEKEQ
+5115 
-5127 GKEEHGSGAA
+5127 
-5137 DANQAEGHESNF
+5137 
-5149 IARLASQK
+5149 
-5157 QTRKNTQSFKR
+5157 
-5168 KPGQADNERSM
+5168 
-5179 GDHNERVHKRLRT
+5179 
-5192 VDTDS
+5192 
-5197 PAEQGPPQPQ
+5197 
-5207 AQLEDADAFE
+5207 
-5217 HIKQGSE
+5217 
-5224 PYDAQT
+5224 
-5230 YDVASMEQQQ
+5230 
-5240 SAKDSSKEQEQEEME
+5240 
-5255 DAFMD
+5255 
-5260 MEEQEEL
+5260 
-5267 KAVDTEQLKP
+5267 
-5277 EEVKSRATASS
+5277 
-5288 GFDEM
+5288 
-5293 EIQTVKTEED
+5293 
-5303 QDLRRDKSHKETENE
+5303 
-5318 KPERSRDSTIH
+5318 
-5329 TAHQFLVDT
+5329 
-5338 IFQPFLKDVCELRQE
+5338 
-5353 LERQL
+5353 
-5358 ETWQP
+5358 
-5363 HESGSPEEEKAAA
+5363 
-5376 EMWQSYLV
+5376 
-5384 LTAPLSQQLCE
+5384 
-5395 QLRLIL
+5395 
-5401 EPTQAAKLKGD
+5401 
-5412 YRTGKRLNMRKVIPY
+5412 
-5427 IASQFRKDKIWLR
+5427 
-5440 RTKPSK
+5440 
-5446 RQYQICLAIDDSSS
+5446 
-5460 MVDNHTKQLAYES
+5460 
-5473 LAVIGNALTLL
+5473 
-5484 EVGQIA
+5484 
-5490 VCSFGESV
+5490 
-5498 KLLHPF
+5498 
-5504 HEQFSDYSGS
+5504 
-5514 QILRL
+5514 
-5519 CKFQQK
+5519 
-5525 KTRIAQFLESVANM
+5525 
-5539 FAAAQQF
+5539 
-5546 SQHVSPDTAQL
+5546 
-5557 LLVVS
+5557 
-5562 DGRGLFLEGKDRVL
+5562 
-5576 AAVQAAQNANIFVIF
+5576 
-5591 VVLDNP
+5591 
-5597 SSRDSILDIK
+5597 
-5607 VPIFKGPGEMP
+5607 
-5618 EIRSYMEEFPFPFY
+5618 
-5632 IILRDMNALPE
+5632 
-5643 TLSDALRQ
+5643 
-5651 WFELVTASDHL
+5651 

>member
-1 MTQSAAC
+1 
-8 SPTCA
+8 
-13 AFPPVLEELLR
+13 
-24 PLFVGGV
+24 
-31 VGGSSWAPSV
+31 
-41 KQGAL
+41 
-46 VAARGR
+46 
-52 GSAIMEHLLLEVA
+52 MEHLLLEVV

-75 NEKSRSELGRFLTK
+75 NEKSRSELGRFLVK

-94 QDRQCILSTLAQLL
+94 QDRQCILNTLAQLL
-108 LDKDCTVLVGRQLR
+108 LDKDCAVLIGRQLR
-122 PILLDLLERNAEA
+122 PLLLDLLERNAEA

-151 VSMSKLI
+151 VSMSRLV
-158 GSHPD
+158 GNHPD
-163 VLPFALRYFKDS
+163 VLPFALRYFKDT

-191 VRYGHR
+191 VRYGR
-197 RMKLRDLM
+197 KRMKLRDLM

-210 FLQQEQSVFRDL
+210 FLQQEQSVFREL

-295 PETSLWRKEKELQ
+295 PEASLWRKEKGLQ

-319 SSRVTVVCGV
+319 SPRVTAVCGV
-329 VLPRQPPAPGEQAG
+329 VLPGQPPAPGEQAS
-343 NRSSAREQE
+343 NRSSSREQE

-364 CRNLQTLAM
+364 CKNLQTLAM

-398 AAMTGRRKPPQLLK
+398 AVMTGRRKPPQLLK

-474 ENGELLIPGQ
+474 ENGELLIPGR

-538 EVLQSRYPSLL
+538 EVLQNKYPSLS

-564 DKHHSQSDSSVECE
+564 EKHHSVSDSSVGGE
-578 QAPQEVSEA
+578 QAPEEVSET
-587 RRENKRLSLE
+587 RRGNKRLTLE

-619 LSASAS
+619 LSSSAS
-625 FSIFQEAL
+625 LNIFQEAL
-633 DCFSAMLSK
+633 DCFTAMLSK
-642 QTSKLKIAEV
+642 HTSKLKMAEV
-652 IGSRLNISKKKAE
+652 IGSKLNISKKKAE

-690 RKQSEAVHIQ
+690 RKQNEAVHIQ

-793 QTFSKKQNFT
+793 LTFSKKQNFT

-821 RLMQHVHKSAVKKD
+821 RLMQHVHKSAVNKD
-835 GKENETGLLL
+835 GKESETGSLL

-869 LLFAFVEGTLAQAVT
+869 LLFAFVEGALAQAVK

-911 SSGSLVLLDRGDSE
+911 SSGSLVLLDRGDTE

-989 VQGIINFY
+989 VQGIMTFY
-997 RDVRKMSGVTL
+997 AAVRRESGTKL

-1031 SNPCS
+1031 SNPCGS
-1036 NIQRSL
+1036 IQRSL

-1054 DRASHPIVQKLILKH
+1054 DRASHPIVQKLICQH
-1069 IISGNIKSLLK
+1069 IVSGNVKSLLK

-1098 ISMGDKEPTIDET
+1098 ISVGDKEPTIDET

-1155 ASGNHCV
+1155 ATGNHCV

-1311 YRRSSSV
+1311 YRRGSSV

-1340 AEQSQKEYDWLQ
+1340 AEQTEKEYDWLQ
-1352 HLANDGYMLLAG
+1352 HLADDGFMLLAG

-1404 LSTHISTLESK
+1404 LSTHLPTLESK
-1415 FSHVVWT
+1415 FSHIVWT
-1422 ESMRRLALLVGRAL
+1422 EGMRRLAMLVGRAL

-1449 CGKTTVCQVFAALA
+1449 CGKTTICQVFAALA

-1489 QKPKDKEEVDTSR
+1489 QKPNDKEEIDTSR

-1539 VLEVEKSLLLA
+1539 VLEVERSLLLA
-1550 EKGSLED
+1550 EKGNIED
-1557 KDNEVELLTAGK
+1557 KDNEVELLTAGR

-1597 EIWCPQSTSREDLKQ
+1597 EIWCPQSTSREDLIQ
-1612 IISSNLRPGLSLG
+1612 IISRNLRPGLSLG
-1625 RIDYK
+1625 RTDHR

-1670 MGKEAALKRPET
+1670 MGEEAALKRPET

-1723 LIKRLSKIVRLTE
+1723 LIKKLSKVVRLTE

-1757 DLWGIH
+1757 NLWGIH

-1777 IADYALSAGTTAMN
+1777 IADYALSAGTTALN

-1838 TDITDLFGADLPVEG
+1838 TDIADLFGADLPVEG

-1967 IDKNILKKMVAFN
+1967 IDKNIVKKMVAFN
-1980 NQMDHEVTVEKKWGQ
+1980 NQIDHEVTVEKKWGQ
-1995 KGGPWEF
+1995 TGGPWEF

-2045 VFAVF
+2045 IIAVF
-2050 KDVFSSNSNPYT
+2050 KDVFGSNLNPYM
-2062 GTRLLHIT
+2062 GTRLFHIT
-2070 PYDVQ
+2070 PCDVQ

-2085 YVPAPSRRPLSL
+2085 YVPPPTHRPLLL

-2103 PLESVMKCVQM
+2103 SLESIMKCVQM

-2129 SLVQLLAQ
+2129 SLVQLLAH

-2164 DLMRP
+2164 DLIRP
-2169 WRKLLEKVESTVQAL
+2169 WRQLLEKVEGTVRAL
-2184 LRDSLLISADDAAV
+2184 LRDSLLVSADDAEV

-2204 HFLLTYTPKDLG
+2204 HFFLTYKPKCLG
-2216 EAGKGVTAE
+2216 EGGKGVTME
-2225 IVSKL
+2225 IVNKL
-2230 EAVLLLLQR
+2230 EAVLLLMQR
-2239 LNNKINSYSKAEFAK
+2239 LNNKISSYSKAEFAK
-2254 LVEEFQSFGLKLMQS
+2254 LVEEFRSFGVKLVQS
-2269 SSGRSHGTFE
+2269 ASGRSHGTFE
-2279 WVDSMLVQALKS
+2279 WVDSMLVRALKS

-2316 PGGVLTVSER
+2316 PGGVLTISER

-2332 TPTITPHPNFRLF
+2332 TPTITPNPNFRLF

-2368 SGEGDRSIPDELDLK
+2368 PGEGDRSIPDALDLK

-2397 DTLLALHRETQSTVV
+2397 DTLLALHTETRSAVV

-2418 VSTLIQTAS
+2418 VSTLIQTTV
-2427 LIVQYLQRGLGLDRA
+2427 LIVQYLQRGLSLDRA
-2442 FSEACCEAYVRSQH
+2442 FSEACWEAYVRSQH
-2456 SPANQKLVQALL
+2456 SPANQQLVQALL
-2468 EKHISS
+2468 EKHVSS

-2480 WGNAIL
+2480 WGSSIL

-2498 VFATEDSHLS
+2498 LFATEDSHLS
-2508 VVRSDGQILAY
+2508 KVRSDGQILAY
-2519 CLNRMSMKTSSWAR
+2519 CLNRLSMKTSSWAR
-2533 IQPLTLPDLEKIMQ
+2533 IQALTLPDLEKIMQ
-2547 SSSPESLKFSSV
+2547 SSHPESLKFSSV
-2559 EVDTFWIDEPDVL
+2559 EMDTCWIDEPDAL

-2601 IPQGLESIQIHLEA
+2601 MPQGLESIQIHLEA
-2615 SAESLRKFYSN
+2615 SAASLRNFYSN
-2626 SLSAGVSNVIK
+2626 SLSSGVSNVIK
-2637 ILQPNI
+2637 ILQPNV

-2653 RWNMQ
+2653 RWNIQ

-2666 MDFDPQTDQSEQ
+2666 MDFDPQTDQPEQ
-2678 LFSLLESIAN
+2678 LFALLESVAN
-2688 KTIIYLDRDK
+2688 KTIIYLDREK
-2698 RFFTEE
+2698 RIFTEANL
-2704 KMIFSV
+2704 ISV
-2710 GGKKLRNS
+2710 GGRKLRNS

-2753 LTLLWVQSSQEVV
+2753 LVMLWVQSSQGMV
-2766 SDASVNEI
+2766 SDASVNKI
-2774 LDSLQWRD
+2774 LGSVRWRD
-2782 RFWTVADTVKLDA
+2782 RFWSVADSVKVDA

-2802 LHWHWVLKHL
+2802 LHWHWVLKHV
-2812 VRQIPRLLMNHE
+2812 VRQIPQLLMNHE

-2836 HVQNCLGSPT
+2836 HIQNCLGSPT
-2846 GGFTGI
+2846 GGFTGV

-2877 KILNK
+2877 RIFNK
-2882 ALAIREQMP
+2882 ALAIRERM
-2891 TLQESGWQEDIRR
+2891 LALGESGWREDVSR
-2904 LQMVASEWTL
+2904 LQVAASEWTL
-2914 KKSLLQAGG
+2914 KKSLLQAWG
-2923 LVLRANILEDVKTDE
+2923 LVLRANILEDVNPDE
-2938 LKNLVNAQCLK
+2938 LKDLVNAQCLE
-2949 LKAKGISLGFLEQKS
+2949 LKAKGISLGFLEKKH
-2964 NEASSLSQPDF
+2964 NEASSVSQPDF
-2975 TSLIQLTRSVQL
+2975 TSLIQLTRRVQL

-3007 TLACLRR
+3007 TRACLRR
-3014 SSKNWQLQIDEEI
+3014 SSKNQQPQIDEEI

-3039 VAPQEFQGLWSL
+3039 VALQELRDLWSL
-3051 LHHQKV
+3051 QHHQKM

-3065 WADFLNST
+3065 WSELFNST
-3073 FTSFWSST
+3073 FMSFWSST
-3081 VTTDPEYWLTWSPLP
+3081 VTTNPEYWLTWSPLP
-3096 GAQQRERP
+3096 DVQQREMP
-3104 KSLLDSTL
+3104 KFLLDSTL
-3112 KGPGCLSRAMFSKC
+3112 KGPGSLGRAVFSKC
-3126 CFEVLTSSCKES
+3126 CFEVLTSSCRAS
-3138 PWDVSGLPILSSSHV
+3138 PWDVSGLPVLSSLHV

-3158 VERAQ
+3158 VEKAQ
-3163 QLQDIRSVLWTNM
+3163 QLRDINSVLWTNM

-3205 LLPETRRREYIQN
+3205 LLPEPRRQEYLQN
-3218 CEQLLCGDS
+3218 CQQLLLGDS

-3236 LGDMAGQVAL
+3236 LGDMAGQEEL
-3246 PKELLCLLLTSLRHL
+3246 PEELLCLLLTSLRHL
-3261 FGEGE
+3261 FGGGE
-3266 GKQDLPEPARRGSL
+3266 GKRDLPEPARRGSL

-3307 LKYAKEELHQ
+3307 LKYAKEELHH
-3317 LQCEWKTRNLLSQ
+3317 LQCEWKTRNLSSQ
-3330 LQTGRDLE
+3330 LQTGRELE
-3338 DEVIISYSHPHIR
+3338 DEVILNHSHPHVR
-3351 LLHQR
+3351 LLRQR
-3356 IDHLENL
+3356 IDRLENL
-3363 ILSLSKKQA
+3363 ICSLSKKQA
-3372 FRPQQPAYESLA
+3372 FRPQLPAYESLV
-3384 QEIHHYVTS
+3384 QEIHHYITS
-3393 IAKAPAVQDLLARLL
+3393 IAKASAVQDLLARLL
-3408 QALRADRPR
+3408 QALHVDGPRP
-3417 SAQAA
+3417 AQAA

-3436 HQFRKRLAEEY
+3436 HQFRRRLAEEFA
-3447 TLYPDSVA
+3447 LFPDSVA

-3470 VASEVHASLHSSV
+3470 VACEVHASLHGSA
-3483 VCADRLD
+3483 VCVDRLG

-3498 FPSVNPTF
+3498 FPSVDLTF

-3521 EEVVRGLGKLIL
+3521 EEVLRGLGKLI
-3533 KRSGGKELEGKGV
+3533 KRSGRKELEGKGQGL
-3546 RPCPTR
+3546 CPTR
-3552 EQLLVNALLYLR
+3552 EQLLLNALLYLR

-3596 RIAQEKAKQESSLYR
+3596 RIAQEKAEQESSLYR
-3611 YRSRNSKTALSEE
+3611 YRSGSSRTALSEE

-3648 PTLEEKKGASD
+3648 SSLEEENGTSD
-3659 GHEEAAP
+3659 GQEEEAV
-3666 TDPAL
+3666 TNPAL
-3671 LSPSSM
+3671 LSQSSM
-3677 QAVMLVHQQLCLSF
+3677 KAVMLIHQQLCLSF

-3700 LPPHEAK
+3700 PPTHRAE

-3746 CTLSHNTLFGE
+3746 CTLSHNTLLGE
-3757 ATSDLI
+3757 GTLDLL

-3783 CQPVL
+3783 CHPVL
-3788 QGFSEAISQLLQDW
+3788 QGFSEAVRQLLQDW
-3802 PEHPALEQL
+3802 PGHPALEQL
-3811 LVVIGRIRSFP
+3811 LVVMDRIRSFP

-3864 IIRWRKLELNCWCMS
+3864 IIRWRKLELNCWSMS

-3919 TLVLLVSTLQAFI
+3919 TLMLLVSTLQAFI

-3975 YYKQFF
+3975 YYKQFL
-3981 DRVQA
+3981 DQVQA
-3986 KIVELRSPLEKELK
+3986 KIVELRAPLEKELK

-4006 KWNDVSF
+4006 RWNDVSF

-4039 EPCLSSL
+4039 EPCRSSL
-4046 VESDEEQPDFLLQ
+4046 LESDKEEQPDFLPR
-4059 PTEAATSEVSPIQSL
+4059 PTDATASEGSPIQSL

-4083 ARPAAAEATIPEQCH
+4083 ARPAAVQPLVPEQH
-4098 SAPFPSEGELLY
+4098 QGAPLPMEGELLR
-4110 RLPKLMKRMRRVCL
+4110 RLPKLVHRMWKLCL
-4124 ALMKESRLPHL
+4124 TLMRGTPLPHL

-4146 ISSVS
+4146 ISSVT
-4151 ELQSLKVEPSAEK
+4151 ELQSLKVDPSAEK
-4164 EKQQSEAK
+4164 EKQRSEAK
-4172 HILMRKQRALADL
+4172 HILMQKQRALADL
-4185 FKYLAKTGLSYR
+4185 FKHLAKAGLSYR
-4197 KGLAWARSKNHQE
+4197 KGLAWARSKNPQE
-4210 MLHLRPLD
+4210 MLHLHPLD

-4226 SSTQEADSRLLTEIS
+4226 SSTQEADSRLLAEIS
-4241 TSWDGCQK
+4241 SSWDGCQK
-4249 YFYRCVARHA
+4249 YFYRSLARHA

-4266 APAKEMGVGNIER
+4266 APAKEMGVGNVER

-4289 MLIRQRRSLT
+4289 VLIRQRRSLT

-4306 LLRNLLSCVQEIH
+4306 LLRNLLSCMQEIH
-4319 GRLLEPLLYPVAFP
+4319 GRLAGPPTYPVAFP
-4333 PQEGVQQ
+4333 PQDGVQQ

-4352 QILLEQLSWFLQCCP
+4352 QILLEQLSWLLQCCP
-4367 SAGTAPGHSDAQ
+4367 GAGPAPGQGDVQ
-4379 VQGQPSVPYPK
+4379 TQGQPSAPDLE
-4390 GPELSNGQLSG
+4390 GPELTKRQLSG
-4401 AVPDLIPSNLSYPSP
+4401 ATLDLIPSDLSYPSP
-4416 VPGSQLPSGCRM
+4416 VPGSQLPAGCRM
-4428 RKQDPLWQ
+4428 RKQDQLWQ
-4436 QSTSRLTEMLK
+4436 QSTVRLTEMLK
-4447 TIRTVKADV
+4447 TIQSVKADV
-4456 DRIRQQSCE
+4456 DKIRQQSCE

-4479 GLSCLSQ
+4479 GLSFLSQ
-4486 LSAHLQG
+4486 VSAHLQG

-4501 GMEVE
+4501 GVEGE
-4506 QTDQQMALVES
+4506 QTDSQMALVES
-4517 LEYVRGEI
+4517 LEYVRREI

-4530 DFATWKTHLLTSGS
+4530 DFTAWKTHLLAPGS
-4544 QRGNQMLD
+4544 QGGNQTLD
-4552 EGFVEDFA
+4552 DGLVEDFSG
-4560 EQMET
+4560 QMET
-4565 AIRAVLFAIQNLA
+4565 AIRAILYAIQNLT
-4578 ERNSKKTEEN
+4578 ERHSKKTEST
-4588 ADQTRPQ
+4588 DHTRTQ
-4595 EDDEAAAGFE
+4595 EEEEAAGFE
-4605 RLQSGHLTKLLEE
+4605 RLQSGHLTKILED

-4645 YGEDSTAAKHM
+4645 YGEDGLAAKHT
-4656 FFSQSCCLLV
+4656 FFTQSCCLLV
-4666 RLVPMLSRYSD
+4666 RLVPMVSRYSD

-4683 TMSLATHRSSA
+4683 TVSLATHRSTA
-4694 KLLSVLTQLFTELA
+4694 KLLSVLAQVFAELA

-4739 EGEGVKDVS
+4739 EGEGMKDVS
-4748 DQIENEEQAEDT
+4748 DKIENEEQAEDT
-4760 FQKGQEKDTEDP
+4760 FQKGQEKDKEDP
-4772 DSKPDIKGEENA
+4772 DSKPDIKGEDNA

-4797 GELEEQE
+4797 GELEGQD

-4811 SESADLDK
+4811 SEGGDLDK

-4832 DERLWGDDEEED
+4832 DERLWGDDEDED
-4844 EEEEDSATEE
+4844 DEEEEEDSKTEE

-4859 DEEDCGLVAKEDNLD
+4859 DEEDSELVAKDDNLD
-4874 SGKSNKDK
+4874 AGKSNRDK

-4887 KEEKEEAE
+4887 KEEKEA
-4895 ANDDGQGQDKIN
+4895 AADDEGQGQDKIN

-4918 EVDPYHGNQEMLPE
+4918 EVDPYHGNQEKLPE
-4932 PEALDLP
+4932 PEALDIP

-4945 SEDKNGDEDTDH
+4945 SEDKDGSEDTDH
-4957 EEGEEENP
+4957 EGEEENP
-4965 LDIKE
+4965 LEIKE
-4970 KPLDTEEADH
+4970 KPMDNEETDR
-4980 EAEDISEETES
+4980 EAEALNEETET
-4991 DQNESQGQHEP
+4991 GQSEGEGQSPHEP
-5002 EEGANEADK
+5002 EEGHG
-5011 EEGEEEMDTG
+5011 EEDQVEPEEEMDMG
-5021 AGDQNEETGEHPEDS
+5021 ADDQDEDATQHPEEN
-5036 SEDEEQP
+5036 SEEEQP
-5043 SLEDKDRDA
+5043 SAEDKDSS
-5052 EASDESADSGVSVDQ
+5052 EESADSHIPVDQ
-5067 GLQPQKEEKEEEEGE
+5067 GLQPQQEKEEEGE

-5091 EATERKEHD
+5091 EATERKERD
-5100 SCGQTGLENVQSSQA
+5100 SCGQTGLESVQSAQA

-5157 QTRKNTQSFKR
+5157 HTRKNTQSFKR
-5168 KPGQADNERSM
+5168 KPGQADNERSL
-5179 GDHNERVHKRLRT
+5179 GDHNERVHKRLKT

-5197 PAEQGPPQPQ
+5197 HAEQDLAQPQ
-5207 AQLEDADAFE
+5207 AQVEDVEAVEAFE
-5217 HIKQGSE
+5217 HIKQGSA

-5240 SAKDSSKEQEQEEME
+5240 SAKDSNKAPEEE
-5255 DAFMD
+5255 ETQDPFMD
-5260 MEEQEEL
+5260 TEEQEEL
-5267 KAVDTEQLKP
+5267 RAVDTEQLRP
-5277 EEVKSRATASS
+5277 EEVKLGTMARP
-5288 GFDEM
+5288 GFEEM
-5293 EIQTVKTEED
+5293 EMETQTGKTEED
-5303 QDLRRDKSHKETENE
+5303 QDPRTDTSHKETENE
-5318 KPERSRDSTIH
+5318 KPERSRESAIH

-5338 IFQPFLKDVCELRQE
+5338 TFQPFLKDVNELRQE

-5363 HESGSPEEEKAAA
+5363 HESGNPEEEKAAA

-5401 EPTQAAKLKGD
+5401 EPTQAAKLRGD

-5446 RQYQICLAIDDSSS
+5446 RQYQICLAVDDSSS
-5460 MVDNHTKQLAYES
+5460 MVDNHTKQLAFES

-5525 KTRIAQFLESVANM
+5525 KTKIAQFLESVASM
-5539 FAAAQQF
+5539 FAAAQQL
-5546 SQHVSPDTAQL
+5546 SQNVSPDTAQL

-5632 IILRDMNALPE
+5632 IILRDVNALPE

-5651 WFELVTASDHL
+5651 WFELVTASDQP

>member
-1 MTQSAAC
+1 MQPKCLFS
-8 SPTCA
+8 SL
-13 AFPPVLEELLR
+13 PPGSVESLCLS
-24 PLFVGGV
+24 LF
-31 VGGSSWAPSV
+31 
-41 KQGAL
+41 L
-46 VAARGR
+46 
-52 GSAIMEHLLLEVA
+52 
-65 AAPLRLIAAK
+65 
-75 NEKSRSELGRFLTK
+75 
-89 QVWTP
+89 
-94 QDRQCILSTLAQLL
+94 
-108 LDKDCTVLVGRQLR
+108 
-122 PILLDLLERNAEA
+122 
-135 IKAGGQ
+135 
-141 VNHDLHERLC
+141 
-151 VSMSKLI
+151 
-158 GSHPD
+158 
-163 VLPFALRYFKDS
+163 FALRYFKDT

-191 VRYGHR
+191 VRYGRR

-210 FLQQEQSVFRDL
+210 FLQQEQSVFREL

-241 YTANCLALVTCMNE
+241 YTASCLALVTCMNE

-276 RLLEEAQLQDL
+276 RLLEETQLQDL

-295 PETSLWRKEKELQ
+295 PEASLWRKEKELQ

-319 SSRVTVVCGV
+319 SSRVTAVCGV
-329 VLPRQPPAPGEQAG
+329 VLPGQPPACGEQAS
-343 NRSSAREQE
+343 NRNSSREQD
-352 LAFRSYV
+352 LSFRSYV
-359 LVESV
+359 LVKSV
-364 CRNLQTLAM
+364 CKNLQTLAM

-454 LLEDIDYAP
+454 LLEDIDYAS

-474 ENGELLIPGQ
+474 ENGELLIPGR
-484 GDCLKVAPGFQ
+484 GDCLKVASGFQ

-538 EVLQSRYPSLL
+538 EVLQNRYPSLL
-549 AATDHLLDIY
+549 SATDHLLDIY
-559 IQLTG
+559 LELTAE
-564 DKHHSQSDSSVECE
+564 KHRPQSDSSVGCE
-578 QAPQEVSEA
+578 QAPEEVSEA

-619 LSASAS
+619 LSSSAS
-625 FSIFQEAL
+625 LNIFQEH
-633 DCFSAMLSK
+633 
-642 QTSKLKIAEV
+642 TSKLKMAEV
-652 IGSRLNISKKKAE
+652 IGSKLNISKKKAE

-720 VCVSKGEPVL
+720 VCVSRGEPVL

-735 GTGKTSTVQYL
+735 GTGKTSAVQYL
-746 AHITGHRLR
+746 AHVTGHRLR

-821 RLMQHVHKSAVKKD
+821 RLMQHVHKSAVNKD
-835 GKENETGLLL
+835 GKESETGLLL
-845 KEKWEAFGLRLN
+845 KEKWEAFGLRLD
-857 HAQQQMKMTENA
+857 HAQQQMKMTESA
-869 LLFAFVEGTLAQAVT
+869 LLFAFVEGTLAQAVK

-911 SSGSLVLLDRGDSE
+911 SSGSLVLLDRGDTE

-997 RDVRKMSGVTL
+997 TAVRKDSGTKL

-1014 RPHYSLR
+1014 KPHYSLR

-1054 DRASHPIVQKLILKH
+1054 DRASHPIVQKLICQH
-1069 IISGNIKSLLK
+1069 ILSGNVKSLLK

-1098 ISMGDKEPTIDET
+1098 ISVGDKEPTIDET

-1155 ASGNHCV
+1155 ATGNHCV

-1228 ELLITETQEVVKAHP
+1228 ELFITETQEVVKAHP

-1259 RKVLSRAFRNRFVEL
+1259 RKMLSRAFRNRFVEL

-1311 YRRSSSV
+1311 CRRSSSV

-1340 AEQSQKEYDWLQ
+1340 AEQTEKEYDWLQ
-1352 HLANDGYMLLAG
+1352 HLANNGFMLLAG

-1404 LSTHISTLESK
+1404 LSTQISTLESK
-1415 FSHVVWT
+1415 FSHIVWT
-1422 ESMRRLALLVGRAL
+1422 EGMRRLAMLVGRAL

-1449 CGKTTVCQVFAALA
+1449 CGKTTICQVFAALA

-1489 QKPKDKEEVDTSR
+1489 QKPKDKEEIDTSK

-1539 VLEVEKSLLLA
+1539 VLEVEKSLVLA

-1597 EIWCPQSTSREDLKQ
+1597 EIWCPQSISREDLIQ
-1612 IISSNLRPGLSLG
+1612 IISHNLRPGLSLG
-1625 RIDYK
+1625 RIDHK
-1630 GADIAEVMLDFI
+1630 GVDIAEVMLDFT

-1670 MGKEAALKRPET
+1670 MGEEAALKRPET

-1723 LIKRLSKIVRLTE
+1723 LIKKLSKIVRLTE

-1757 DLWGIH
+1757 NLWGIH

-1911 QVQHE
+1911 QVQHD

-1935 LPRSFLNRFTQ
+1935 LPKSFLNRFTQ

-1967 IDKNILKKMVAFN
+1967 IDKNIVKKMVAFN
-1980 NQMDHEVTVEKKWGQ
+1980 NQIDHEVTVEKKWGQ

-2045 VFAVF
+2045 VIAVF
-2050 KDVFSSNSNPYT
+2050 KDVFSSNSNPYM
-2062 GTRLLHIT
+2062 GTRLFHIT
-2070 PYDVQ
+2070 PYNVQ
-2075 LGYSVLSRGN
+2075 LGYSVLSRGS
-2085 YVPAPSRRPLSL
+2085 YVPPPSHRPLLL

-2103 PLESVMKCVQM
+2103 SLESIMKCVQM

-2129 SLVQLLAQ
+2129 SLVQLLAH

-2164 DLMRP
+2164 DLIRP
-2169 WRKLLEKVESTVQAL
+2169 WRQLLEKVEGTIRAL
-2184 LRDSLLISADDAAV
+2184 LRDSLLVSADDAEV

-2204 HFLLTYTPKDLG
+2204 HFLLTYKPKCLG
-2216 EAGKGVTAE
+2216 ESGKGVTME
-2225 IVSKL
+2225 IVNKL
-2230 EAVLLLLQR
+2230 EAVLLLMQR
-2239 LNNKINSYSKAEFAK
+2239 LNSKINSYSKAEFAK
-2254 LVEEFQSFGLKLMQS
+2254 LVEEFRSFGVKLMQS
-2269 SSGRSHGTFE
+2269 ASGRSHGTFE

-2332 TPTITPHPNFRLF
+2332 TPTITPNPNFRLF

-2368 SGEGDRSIPDELDLK
+2368 SGEGDGGIPDDLDLK

-2397 DTLLALHRETQSTVV
+2397 DTLLAIHMETRSTVV

-2418 VSTLIQTAS
+2418 VSTLIQTAVF
-2427 LIVQYLQRGLGLDRA
+2427 IVQYLQRGLSLDRA
-2442 FSEACCEAYVRSQH
+2442 FSEACWEAYVHSQH
-2456 SPANQKLVQALL
+2456 SPANRKLVQALL

-2480 WGNAIL
+2480 WGESIL

-2498 VFATEDSHLS
+2498 VFAVEDSHLS
-2508 VVRSDGQILAY
+2508 IVRSDGQILAY
-2519 CLNRMSMKTSSWAR
+2519 CLNRVSMKTSSWAR
-2533 IQPLTLPDLEKIMQ
+2533 IQPLTLPDLEKIVQ
-2547 SSSPESLKFSSV
+2547 SSNPESLKFSSV
-2559 EVDTFWIDEPDVL
+2559 EVDTYWIDEPDVL

-2601 IPQGLESIQIHLEA
+2601 IPEGLESIQIHLEA
-2615 SAESLRKFYSN
+2615 SAASLRNFYSN
-2626 SLSAGVSNVIK
+2626 SLSAGISNVIK

-2666 MDFDPQTDQSEQ
+2666 MDFDPQTDQPEQ
-2678 LFSLLESIAN
+2678 LFALLESVAN
-2688 KTIIYLDRDK
+2688 KTIIYLDREK
-2698 RFFTEE
+2698 RIYTEANLV
-2704 KMIFSV
+2704 SV

-2748 ELCDA
+2748 ELSDA
-2753 LTLLWVQSSQEVV
+2753 LILLWVQSSQGMV
-2766 SDASVNEI
+2766 SDACVNEI
-2774 LDSLQWRD
+2774 LDSVRWRD
-2782 RFWTVADTVKLDA
+2782 RFWTVADTVKVDA

-2812 VRQIPRLLMNHE
+2812 VRQIPQLLMNHE

-2836 HVQNCLGSPT
+2836 HIQNCLGSPT

-2877 KILNK
+2877 QVLNK
-2882 ALAIREQMP
+2882 ALAIRERMP
-2891 TLQESGWQEDIRR
+2891 ALGESGWWEDISRF
-2904 LQMVASEWTL
+2904 QMVASEWTL
-2914 KKSLLQAGG
+2914 KRSLLQAWG
-2923 LVLRANILEDVKTDE
+2923 LVLRANILEDVNPDE
-2938 LKNLVNAQCLK
+2938 LKNLVNAQCLE
-2949 LKAKGISLGFLEQKS
+2949 LKAKGISFGFLEKKTI
-2964 NEASSLSQPDF
+2964 EPSSLSQPDF

-2987 WPAMEYLAVLWQYKV
+2987 WPAMEYLAMLWQYKV

-3007 TLACLRR
+3007 TRACLRG
-3014 SSKNWQLQIDEEI
+3014 SSKNQHPPIDEEI
-3027 SHHITFCLKHTP
+3027 SHHITFCLKRTP
-3039 VAPQEFQGLWSL
+3039 VAPQELRDLWSI
-3051 LHHQKV
+3051 LHHRKV
-3057 STEEMISL
+3057 STEEIFSL
-3065 WADFLNST
+3065 WSELFNST
-3073 FTSFWSST
+3073 FMSFWSST
-3081 VTTDPEYWLTWSPLP
+3081 VTTNPEYWLTWSPLP
-3096 GAQQRERP
+3096 DVQQREMP

-3112 KGPGCLSRAMFSKC
+3112 KGPGSLNRAVFSKC
-3126 CFEVLTSSCKES
+3126 CFEVLTSSCRAS
-3138 PWDVSGLPILSSSHV
+3138 PWDVSGLPILSSSHI

-3163 QLQDIRSVLWTNM
+3163 QLQDISSVLWTNM

-3205 LLPETRRREYIQN
+3205 LLPEPRRQEYVQN
-3218 CEQLLCGDS
+3218 CEQLLLGDS

-3236 LGDMAGQVAL
+3236 VGDMAGQEAL

-3266 GKQDLPEPARRGSL
+3266 SKRDLPEPARRGSL

-3317 LQCEWKTRNLLSQ
+3317 LQCEWKTRNLSSQ

-3338 DEVIISYSHPHIR
+3338 DEVIINYSHPHVR
-3351 LLHQR
+3351 LLRQR
-3356 IDHLENL
+3356 IDQLENL
-3363 ILSLSKKQA
+3363 ICSLSKKQA
-3372 FRPQQPAYESLA
+3372 FRPQLPVYESLV

-3393 IAKAPAVQDLLARLL
+3393 IAKAPAVQDLLTRLL
-3408 QALRADRPR
+3408 QALHKDGPR
-3417 SAQAA
+3417 SAQVA

-3447 TLYPDSVA
+3447 ALYPDSVA

-3470 VASEVHASLHSSV
+3470 VASEVHASLHSNV
-3483 VCADRLD
+3483 ACADRLS

-3498 FPSVNPTF
+3498 FPSVGPTF

-3521 EEVVRGLGKLIL
+3521 EEVLRGLGKLIL
-3533 KRSGGKELEGKGV
+3533 KRSGGKELEGKGQ

-3552 EQLLVNALLYLR
+3552 EQLLMNALLYLR

-3569 KGELDQRALQLFRHV
+3569 KGELDQKALQLFRHV

-3596 RIAQEKAKQESSLYR
+3596 RRAQEKAEQESSLYR
-3611 YRSRNSKTALSEE
+3611 YRSRNSRTALSEE

-3648 PTLEEKKGASD
+3648 PTLEEKKETSD
-3659 GHEEAAP
+3659 GQEEEATP
-3666 TDPAL
+3666 DPAL
-3671 LSPSSM
+3671 LSQSSM
-3677 QAVMLVHQQLCLSF
+3677 QAVMLIHQQLCLNF

-3746 CTLSHNTLFGE
+3746 CTLAHNTLFGE

-3777 IPEARH
+3777 IPEARL

-3788 QGFSEAISQLLQDW
+3788 RGFSEAVSQLLQDW

-3811 LVVIGRIRSFP
+3811 LVVMDRIRSFP

-3864 IIRWRKLELNCWCMS
+3864 IIRWRKLELNCWSMS

-3919 TLVLLVSTLQAFI
+3919 TLMLLVSTLQAFI

-4039 EPCLSSL
+4039 EPCRSSL
-4046 VESDEEQPDFLLQ
+4046 VESDKEEQPDFLPQ
-4059 PTEAATSEVSPIQSL
+4059 PTDAASSEASPIQRL

-4083 ARPAAAEATIPEQCH
+4083 ARPAAVQPRVPERCQG
-4098 SAPFPSEGELLY
+4098 APFPLEAGLLR
-4110 RLPKLMKRMRRVCL
+4110 RLPKLVRRMRKICL
-4124 ALMKESRLPHL
+4124 TLMEESHLPHL

-4164 EKQQSEAK
+4164 EKQRSEAK
-4172 HILMRKQRALADL
+4172 HILLQKQRALADL
-4185 FKYLAKTGLSYR
+4185 FKHLAKTGLSYR
-4197 KGLAWARSKNHQE
+4197 KGLAWARSKNPQE
-4210 MLHLRPLD
+4210 MLHLHPLD

-4226 SSTQEADSRLLTEIS
+4226 SSSQEADSRLLTEIS
-4241 TSWDGCQK
+4241 SSWDGCQK
-4249 YFYRCVARHA
+4249 YFYRSLARHA
-4259 RLTAALA
+4259 RLSAALA
-4266 APAKEMGVGNIER
+4266 APAKEMGVGNVER

-4319 GRLLEPLLYPVAFP
+4319 GRLTGPLVYPVAFP
-4333 PQEGVQQ
+4333 PQDGVQQ

-4352 QILLEQLSWFLQCCP
+4352 QILLEQLSWLLQCCP
-4367 SAGTAPGHSDAQ
+4367 SAGPAPGQGDTQAQ
-4379 VQGQPSVPYPK
+4379 SQPFAPE
-4390 GPELSNGQLSG
+4390 GPELTTGQLSG
-4401 AVPDLIPSNLSYPSP
+4401 AVPALIPSDLRYPSP
-4416 VPGSQLPSGCRM
+4416 VPGNQLPSGCRM
-4428 RKQDPLWQ
+4428 RKQDQLWQ
-4436 QSTSRLTEMLK
+4436 QSTARLTEMLK
-4447 TIRTVKADV
+4447 TIKTVKANV
-4456 DRIRQQSCE
+4456 DKIRQQSCE
-4465 TLFHSWKDFEVCSS
+4465 TLFHSWKDFEV
-4479 GLSCLSQ
+4479 
-4486 LSAHLQG
+4486 SAHLQG
-4493 LESLFILP
+4493 PESLFILP

-4530 DFATWKTHLLTSGS
+4530 DFTTWKTHLLASDS
-4544 QRGNQMLD
+4544 QGGNQMLD
-4552 EGFVEDFA
+4552 EGFVEDFS

-4565 AIRAVLFAIQNLA
+4565 AIRAILYAIQNLA
-4578 ERNSKKTEEN
+4578 ERSSKTTEEN
-4588 ADQTRPQ
+4588 TDQRRPQ
-4595 EDDEAAAGFE
+4595 EEDEAAGFE
-4605 RLQSGHLTKLLEE
+4605 RLQSEHLTKLLED
-4618 DFWADVSTLHVQKII
+4618 DFWADVSALHVQKII

-4645 YGEDSTAAKHM
+4645 YGEDGTASKH
-4656 FFSQSCCLLV
+4656 
-4666 RLVPMLSRYSD
+4666 
-4677 LVLFFL
+4677 
-4683 TMSLATHRSSA
+4683 T
-4694 KLLSVLTQLFTELA
+4694 
-4708 QKGFCLPKEF
+4708 GFCLPKEL

-4739 EGEGVKDVS
+4739 EGEGMKDVS

-4760 FQKGQEKDTEDP
+4760 FQKGQEKDKEDP
-4772 DSKPDIKGEENA
+4772 DSKSDIKGEDNA

-4797 GELEEQE
+4797 GELEEKE

-4811 SESADLDK
+4811 SEGGDLDK

-4832 DERLWGDDEEED
+4832 DERLWGDDDEEED
-4844 EEEEDSATEE
+4844 EEEEDNKTEE

-4859 DEEDCGLVAKEDNLD
+4859 DEEDCELVAKGDNLD
-4874 SGKSNKDK
+4874 AGKSNRDK
-4882 NQQDK
+4882 NWQDK
-4887 KEEKEEAE
+4887 KEEKKEAE
-4895 ANDDGQGQDKIN
+4895 TDDDGQGQEKIN

-4918 EVDPYHGNQEMLPE
+4918 EVDPYHGNQEKLPE

-4945 SEDKNGDEDTDH
+4945 SEDKNSGEDTDH

-4965 LDIKE
+4965 LEIKE
-4970 KPLDTEEADH
+4970 KPVDTEEAGP
-4980 EAEDISEETES
+4980 EAEEINEETEA
-4991 DQNESQGQHEP
+4991 DQSEGQGHCEP
-5002 EEGANEADK
+5002 EEGPSEDDDDK
-5011 EEGEEEMDTG
+5011 GEGEEEMDTG
-5021 AGDQNEETGEHPEDS
+5021 ADDQDKDTEHPEENS
-5036 SEDEEQP
+5036 GEEQQ
-5043 SLEDKDRDA
+5043 SLEDKDK
-5052 EASDESADSGVSVDQ
+5052 EASEESTENGGPVDQ
-5067 GLQPQKEEKEEEEGE
+5067 GLQPQMQEKEEEGDD
-5082 NSDTEEQVP
+5082 SDTEEEVP

-5100 SCGQTGLENVQSSQA
+5100 SCRQTGLESTQSAQA
-5115 VELAGAAPEKEQ
+5115 VELAGVAPEKEP

-5157 QTRKNTQSFKR
+5157 QTRKNTQ
-5168 KPGQADNERSM
+5168 ADNERSM
-5179 GDHNERVHKRLRT
+5179 GDHSEHVHKRLRT
-5192 VDTDS
+5192 VDIDS
-5197 PAEQGPPQPQ
+5197 HTEQGPAQPQ
-5207 AQLEDADAFE
+5207 AQAEDAEAFE
-5217 HIKQGSE
+5217 HIKQGSD

-5230 YDVASMEQQQ
+5230 YDVASKEQQQ
-5240 SAKDSSKEQEQEEME
+5240 FAKDSSKDQEEEEIE
-5255 DAFMD
+5255 DVFMD
-5260 MEEQEEL
+5260 SEEQEEL
-5267 KAVDTEQLKP
+5267 TAVDPEQLKP
-5277 EEVKSRATASS
+5277 EEVKSGTRASP
-5288 GFDEM
+5288 GFNEM
-5293 EIQTVKTEED
+5293 EMEMETQTVKTEED
-5303 QDLRRDKSHKETENE
+5303 QDPRTDKSRKETENE

-5338 IFQPFLKDVCELRQE
+5338 IFQPLLKDVSELRQE

-5358 ETWQP
+5358 EMWQP
-5363 HESGSPEEEKAAA
+5363 HESGNPEEEKAAA
-5376 EMWQSYLV
+5376 DMWQNYLV

-5460 MVDNHTKQLAYES
+5460 MVDNHTKQLAFES

-5525 KTRIAQFLESVANM
+5525 KTKIAQFLESVANM
-5539 FAAAQQF
+5539 FAAAQQL
-5546 SQHVSPDTAQL
+5546 SQNVSPETAQL

-5576 AAVQAAQNANIFVIF
+5576 AAVQAARNANIFVIF

-5597 SSRDSILDIK
+5597 NSRDSILDIK

-5632 IILRDMNALPE
+5632 IILRDVNALPE

-5651 WFELVTASDHL
+5651 WFELVTASDHP